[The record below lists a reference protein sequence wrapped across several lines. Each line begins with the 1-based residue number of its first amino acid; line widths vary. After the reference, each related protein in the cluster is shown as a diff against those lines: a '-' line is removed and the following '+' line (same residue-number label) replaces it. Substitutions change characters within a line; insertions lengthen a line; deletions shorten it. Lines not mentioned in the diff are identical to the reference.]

1 MKKKIILIVVIL
13 LLIAGGTIA
22 YLYMTDMKQEE
33 ILIQEV
39 NKISE
44 LDLSSDD
51 VDMDIKTKG
60 DYAIVEKAIKDYIN
74 EYSNITKATINIM
87 NDEKIEDILSIENYK
102 KDGPDFV
109 ETKKYVENSKKE
121 FNDNI
126 QKLIELTNE
135 ESIKKNIEKANLTDN
150 YYLELYNNLMLGEE
164 MSQDLKDTEADLVD
178 SKEMLNEVYDTQENV
193 IDFLVKNKGKWS
205 IEGDELQFESDDLA
219 NKYEELIDSLPKE

>member
-164 MSQDLKDTEADLVD
+164 MSQDLKDTEAELVD

-205 IEGDELQFESDDLA
+205 IEGDELQFESDDLV

>member
-74 EYSNITKATINIM
+74 EYSNITKATMNIV
-87 NDEKIEDILSIENYK
+87 NDEKVEDILSIENYK

>member
-1 MKKKIILIVVIL
+1 MKKKIISIVVIL

-60 DYAIVEKAIKDYIN
+60 DYAIVEKAIKGYIH

-87 NDEKIEDILSIENYK
+87 NDEKVEDILSIENYK

-164 MSQDLKDTEADLVD
+164 MSQDLKDTEAELVD

>member
-164 MSQDLKDTEADLVD
+164 MSQDLKDTEAELVD
-178 SKEMLNEVYDTQENV
+178 SKEMLNEVYATQENV

>member
-109 ETKKYVENSKKE
+109 ETKKYVEKWLTIMMIIDIIKSDIYINFKGE
-121 FNDNI
+121 NI
-126 QKLIELTNE
+126 NE
-135 ESIKKNIEKANLTDN
+135 
-150 YYLELYNNLMLGEE
+150 Y
-164 MSQDLKDTEADLVD
+164 
-178 SKEMLNEVYDTQENV
+178 
-193 IDFLVKNKGKWS
+193 
-205 IEGDELQFESDDLA
+205 
-219 NKYEELIDSLPKE
+219 